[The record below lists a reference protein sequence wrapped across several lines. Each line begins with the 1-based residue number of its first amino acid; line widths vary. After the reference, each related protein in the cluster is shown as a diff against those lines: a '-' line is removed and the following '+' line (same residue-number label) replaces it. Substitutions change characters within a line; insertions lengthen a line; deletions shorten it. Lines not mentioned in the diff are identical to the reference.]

1 MDPTNYYH
9 TGPYEGNNYSPP
21 SMNALAFGEPTFSY
35 HPPDDQDVPDVPR
48 DGAANLAQ
56 LNTTYPNTSTFEG
69 QRSVVHVHPSGVA
82 SNTGGELPTNTQ
94 QFSNRSSHDTGGNS
108 RTTFNNSRANER
120 TQPVNQPRS
129 RSTPRNL
136 SQLGGIPNVQRLE
149 QRVTHLERSLSA
161 VGSIEKRLAV
171 LESQVQSLKTL
182 EDSITKN
189 LTQMKDLKSQI
200 EQIMTQMFP
209 D

>member
-1 MDPTNYYH
+1 MDPTNYYQ

-56 LNTTYPNTSTFEG
+56 LNTTYPNPSTFEG
-69 QRSVVHVHPSGVA
+69 QRSMVHVHPSGVA
-82 SNTGGELPTNTQ
+82 SNTSGELPTIAQ
-94 QFSNRSSHDTGGNS
+94 QFSNRSSHDTGGSS

-120 TQPVNQPRS
+120 TQTVNQPRS

-136 SQLGGIPNVQRLE
+136 SQLGGIPNVQ
-149 QRVTHLERSLSA
+149 SN
-161 VGSIEKRLAV
+161 IEKRLGV